1 MNFKNILNH
10 LFALCCMLAF
20 SNAVLAQQLV
30 EKVSISEQE
39 ATLSVSYVTPDA
51 YAFQV
56 AGPNGYFF
64 EKEVPTTKEITFNNL
79 NEKGQVYEDGLYK
92 LQISPIF
99 KMTEADQVKF
109 REVLAEGNE
118 SAIAE
123 FRATNNIPSE
133 VQVYSVNF
141 TVKDGKFVTTKESEA
156 PSFKPSPYQWT
167 YETKSYQAMFASIK
181 ENNVNLSPSA
191 NALVKDNT
199 SLADDDQVFL
209 DDVIIKGSICV
220 GLDCINGES
229 FGFDTQRFKENNLR
243 IHFNDTSAN
252 ASFPGTDWR
261 ITINDS
267 TNGGANYFAIE
278 DATAGRVPF
287 RIEGNAPANALYVDD
302 AGNIGVG
309 TSTPVVELQ
318 VTDGDSPTLRLEQNG
333 SSGFG
338 SQTWDVAGNES
349 NFFVRDVTN
358 GSLLSFRIKPKAPQN
373 SLYIDAEGDIGLGT
387 DNPGTNALQVE
398 SGNVYVK
405 AGNLGIN
412 VVPTVPLDILGNF
425 KLTGD
430 MVNIG
435 NFTQILGTNGAF
447 FINGSF
453 QTVLRLDATNKRV
466 GIGVAAPNH
475 QLELSQDDAVKPNG
489 GSWSAPS
496 DRRLK
501 TNIKKYT
508 DGLEQVL
515 KINTVTYNYNELT
528 EYDTEKEHV
537 GIIAQEMKEIAPYTV
552 RMLNPDKNDYLAFE
566 GTALTYMLINAVQ
579 EQQSIID
586 AQQKEIDALEA
597 QVAEIDELKAQMSA
611 LAKMVADLN
620 AAKEKQEAA
629 STSDDEE

>member
-1 MNFKNILNH
+1 
-10 LFALCCMLAF
+10 
-20 SNAVLAQQLV
+20 V
-30 EKVSISEQE
+30 
-39 ATLSVSYVTPDA
+39 
-51 YAFQV
+51 
-56 AGPNGYFF
+56 
-64 EKEVPTTKEITFNNL
+64 
-79 NEKGQVYEDGLYK
+79 
-92 LQISPIF
+92 
-99 KMTEADQVKF
+99 
-109 REVLAEGNE
+109 
-118 SAIAE
+118 
-123 FRATNNIPSE
+123 
-133 VQVYSVNF
+133 
-141 TVKDGKFVTTKESEA
+141 
-156 PSFKPSPYQWT
+156 
-167 YETKSYQAMFASIK
+167 
-181 ENNVNLSPSA
+181 
-191 NALVKDNT
+191 
-199 SLADDDQVFL
+199 
-209 DDVIIKGSICV
+209 
-220 GLDCINGES
+220 
-229 FGFDTQRFKENNLR
+229 
-243 IHFNDTSAN
+243 
-252 ASFPGTDWR
+252 
-261 ITINDS
+261 
-267 TNGGANYFAIE
+267 
-278 DATAGRVPF
+278 
-287 RIEGNAPANALYVDD
+287 
-302 AGNIGVG
+302 
-309 TSTPVVELQ
+309 
-318 VTDGDSPTLRLEQNG
+318 QNG

-338 SQTWDVAGNES
+338 SQIWDMAGNET
-349 NFFVRDVTN
+349 NFFIRDVTN
-358 GSLLSFRIKPKAPQN
+358 GSLLPFRIKPRAPKN

-387 DNPGTNALQVE
+387 ENPGTNALQVE

-430 MVNIG
+430 MVNTG
-435 NFTQILGTNGAF
+435 NITQILGTNGASF
-447 FINGSF
+447 FNGSF
-453 QTVLRLDATNKRV
+453 QTVLRLDATNARV

-620 AAKEKQEAA
+620 AAKEKQEAV